1 MAPADILTVGPGE
14 AKLPAPRS
22 LLSCGAGAG
31 PPAVVAPSDAPLLDL
46 FATINRAFEEE
57 RARGYTINAHQPP
70 ESTARLDAAVRA
82 AVGAYVAAGHSD
94 WRQLARFNPEH
105 YVRHLVQDNA
115 NFEMIL
121 ICWGRGQQSRVH
133 NHANSHCWLN
143 VLSGE
148 VEELRYSTG
157 TTPVH
162 VEPAVAPRLPG
173 VISAT
178 TPCPLLV
185 PTGVSRI
192 NDSMGL
198 HAVRCP
204 DDACCEG
211 EGSISLHI
219 YAPPIRRVRLYEPED
234 DRVVTRAP
242 GFNTIRGLDEEHWQH
257 ASHMSSSL

>member
-1 MAPADILTVGPGE
+1 MAPADILTVGETRAPNSQTILDSPVPRSCPDQLLAAAGPGE

-115 NFEMIL
+115 NFEM
-121 ICWGRGQQSRVH
+121 
-133 NHANSHCWLN
+133 
-143 VLSGE
+143 
-148 VEELRYSTG
+148 
-157 TTPVH
+157 
-162 VEPAVAPRLPG
+162 
-173 VISAT
+173 
-178 TPCPLLV
+178 
-185 PTGVSRI
+185 
-192 NDSMGL
+192 M
-198 HAVRCP
+198 
-204 DDACCEG
+204 
-211 EGSISLHI
+211 
-219 YAPPIRRVRLYEPED
+219 
-234 DRVVTRAP
+234 
-242 GFNTIRGLDEEHWQH
+242 
-257 ASHMSSSL
+257 